1 MRTTPFRRSST
12 RALFLLLV
20 SSFAPAGAH
29 AAGAPLRIDD
39 PLPERLSLT
48 FVSRARYEFLNNRFR
63 VRTSGDADIQ
73 VFRTLI
79 HARFKAT
86 DQLTFGAE
94 MIDARSYLQD
104 GPVSTGIV
112 NAVELLQGYTE
123 LDFEWPP
130 GGTSKLRAGRI
141 TMNVGSRRFV
151 ARNRFRNTINA
162 FTGIDWRWK
171 GEGQREA
178 RAFWTLPVQRRP
190 FRPKD
195 TEDNKI
201 QFDRETIDVQFAG
214 LFYGDSLPGEHR
226 GELFVFGLY
235 EDDTDRRPT
244 RNRQLVTPGFRFWKP
259 PTRGALDYMIESALQ
274 FGESRANPLSTRDLD
289 HFAHFHHVEV
299 GWSFDAP
306 ASPRLLAQF
315 DYASGDDDPTDGKNG
330 RFNTLFG
337 ARRFDF
343 GPTGIYGPFARS
355 NLITPGLRLR
365 LKPTQGVSSFLSLRA
380 FWLASDRDA
389 WVAAGLRDPTG
400 QSGSYL
406 GTQIELRVRWDV
418 LTGNLRLESGL
429 AHLFTG
435 GFRDDAPL
443 SNGQGDATYVYAQ
456 ATVRF

>member
-1 MRTTPFRRSST
+1 MSTTLMRRFGSL
-12 RALFLLLV
+12 ALLLRLAF
-20 SSFAPAGAH
+20 SFVPSMAQ
-29 AAGAPLRIDD
+29 AAGTPLRIDD
-39 PLPERLSLT
+39 HLPERLSLT
-48 FVSRARYEFLNNRFR
+48 FESRSRYEFLHNRFR
-63 VRTSGDADIQ
+63 VRTSGDADIL

-79 HARFKAT
+79 HARVKAT
-86 DQLTFGAE
+86 DRLSFGAE
-94 MIDARSYLQD
+94 MIDARSYIQN

-112 NAVELLQGYTE
+112 NAVELLQGYAK

-130 GGTSKLRAGRI
+130 GGTSTLRGGRI
-141 TMNVGSRRFV
+141 TMDVGSRRFV

-171 GEGQREA
+171 GEGRREA
-178 RAFWTLPVQRRP
+178 RAFWTLPLQRRP
-190 FRPKD
+190 FLPKD

-201 QFDRETIDVQFAG
+201 QFDRETIDVQFWG

-226 GELFVFGLY
+226 GELFVFGLH

-259 PTRGALDYMIESALQ
+259 PAKGALDYLIETALQ
-274 FGESRANPLSTRDLD
+274 FGQSRTNPVSTRDLD
-289 HFAHFHHVEV
+289 HFAYFHHLEM

-306 ASPRLLAQF
+306 ASPRLLVQF
-315 DYASGDDDPTDGKNG
+315 DYASGDDDPNDGDNG
-330 RFNTLFG
+330 RFDTLFG

-343 GPTGIYGPFARS
+343 GPTGIYGPFARA

-365 LKPTQGVSSFLSLRA
+365 VKPSKSVSSFVSLRS

-389 WVAAGLRDPTG
+389 WVAAGLRDPNG
-400 QSGSYL
+400 KSGSYL
-406 GTQIELRVRWDV
+406 GTQIEVRVRWDV
-418 LTGNLRLESGL
+418 LPGNLRLESGF

-435 GFRDDAPL
+435 GFRDDAPQ